1 MNLMKILL
9 IDDHVLFRDGILL
22 MLEGLN
28 LPVETLEASSYESA
42 KIIMDETSDISLV
55 LLDLDLPGISFFDAL
70 KAIRKQLPD
79 TPIVI
84 LSGTVDHQIV
94 EQTLRLGARGYLP
107 KSATAKTM
115 LNALQLVLSGDTY
128 VPTAIL
134 QNKITDSIT
143 ITKTQRKNE
152 SLEHNLTPRQ
162 YDVLIQ
168 LVEGKSNKAIAKALY
183 LTESTVR
190 AHVAAIL
197 RSFDVNNRTQAV
209 RYAVQKSWV
218 TVKDSS

>member
-1 MNLMKILL
+1 MKILL

-28 LPVETLEASSYESA
+28 LPIETFEANSYESA
-42 KIIMDETSDISLV
+42 KIIMDETRDISLV

-70 KAIRKQLPD
+70 KAIRQQLPD

-134 QNKITDSIT
+134 QNKITNSIT

-168 LVEGKSNKAIAKALY
+168 LAEGKPNKAIAKALY